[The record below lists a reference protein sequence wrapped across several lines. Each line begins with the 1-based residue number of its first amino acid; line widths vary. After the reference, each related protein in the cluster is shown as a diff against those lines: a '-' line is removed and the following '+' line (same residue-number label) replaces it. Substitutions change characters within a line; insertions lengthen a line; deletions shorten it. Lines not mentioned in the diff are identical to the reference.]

1 MKFIG
6 QDPSLHIY
14 IINIHFDIY
23 NTLVIILLFSI
34 APCCFLLYYNDV
46 S

>member
-6 QDPSLHIY
+6 QDLPLRTY
-14 IINIHFDIY
+14 IINIHFVIY
-23 NTLVIILLFSI
+23 NAFVIILLFSI
-34 APCCFLLYYNDV
+34 VPCCFLVYYNDV